1 MSILPQ
7 IFEKNINRN
16 LLFPV
21 ERPKN
26 PFYTFL
32 TRCNFFYCSYFFYF
46 STKWTIKFNKNNKRR
61 NLEPFLNHKVSF
73 KNFIKT
79 VFQFFFSFNLK

>member
-1 MSILPQ
+1 MSILLQ

-32 TRCNFFYCSYFFYF
+32 TRCNFFIVVTSFIFLP
-46 STKWTIKFNKNNKRR
+46 NGRL
-61 NLEPFLNHKVSF
+61 NL
-73 KNFIKT
+73 IKT
-79 VFQFFFSFNLK
+79 IGEEILSFF